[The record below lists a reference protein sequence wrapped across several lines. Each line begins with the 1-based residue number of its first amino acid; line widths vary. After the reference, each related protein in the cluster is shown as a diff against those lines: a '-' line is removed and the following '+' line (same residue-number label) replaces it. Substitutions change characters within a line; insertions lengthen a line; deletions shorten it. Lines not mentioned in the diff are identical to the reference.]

1 MPNTHAEPVLPLQ
14 PLLKLSS
21 VTGKEQH
28 VLPEL
33 MDSTAGW
40 DASGRNRAPGGMS
53 KFLSIDTEMG
63 STYPSPVPILGKKH
77 ILFFWLYNLSVLPH
91 TFKKEK
97 TYGWMDVVLFL
108 KFAFVSLIPLFPF
121 QKEHFP
127 HLIKDW
133 KHGRTLFSNNTLGY
147 NPRIL

>member
-1 MPNTHAEPVLPLQ
+1 MALFNAEEEPKKEISKIARSDIPLEKKIPWHAPEMPNTHAEPVLPLQ

-33 MDSTAGW
+33 MDSTAEW
-40 DASGRNRAPGGMS
+40 DASGRDRAPGGMS

-77 ILFFWLYNLSVLPH
+77 ILFF
-91 TFKKEK
+91 
-97 TYGWMDVVLFL
+97 
-108 KFAFVSLIPLFPF
+108 
-121 QKEHFP
+121 
-127 HLIKDW
+127 
-133 KHGRTLFSNNTLGY
+133 
-147 NPRIL
+147 